1 MTTNVVVQDEDDDDG
16 SHFSQLSSTML
27 QSEPKSPHISQL
39 SSFHSYIQ
47 CSAGVVDETNTN
59 KKNKKNAKQSNQM
72 KNTDITIQ
80 IFTPCI
86 MVFSLFFN
94 VTIPSLII
102 QTRKN

>member
-1 MTTNVVVQDEDDDDG
+1 MTKNVVVKDEDDDDG

-27 QSEPKSPHISQL
+27 QSEAKSPHISQL
-39 SSFHSYIQ
+39 SSFNSYIQ
-47 CSAGVVDETNTN
+47 CSAGVVDETKTN
-59 KKNKKNAKQSNQM
+59 KKQKNAKQSNQM

-80 IFTPCI
+80 MFTPCI